1 MTWAKRETKMIGN
14 KPRTDGSTRPETSGF
29 TLIEVMVVLTV
40 LLLFVSLV
48 TPKIVSQQSARQ
60 KRESYNQVLRLAMRG
75 REEAI
80 LNGQTYQLQY
90 RDGSGQVALVRQPVS
105 QSTVTAAAP
114 TADSAAPEDVSS
126 VTLPQE
132 IRGSVFQL
140 EGNSVEAAD
149 WKVSF
154 FPDGKSEGGTAELV
168 EGNAIRT
175 LVIGKD
181 GSAKL
186 QDGQA
191 PQGVQDQWQ
200 AGELEHRQ

>member
-1 MTWAKRETKMIGN
+1 MGN
-14 KPRTDGSTRPETSGF
+14 HPRVAGYWTRKYSGF
-29 TLIEVMVVLTV
+29 TLIELMVVLTV
-40 LLLFVSLV
+40 LLLFAGLI
-48 TPKIVSQQSARQ
+48 TPKIVGQQSARQ
-60 KRESYNQVLRLAMRG
+60 RRESYNQVLRLAMRG

-90 RDGSGQVALVRQPVS
+90 REGSGQVALLRQPVS
-105 QSTVTAAAP
+105 QSSVTAAAP
-114 TADSAAPEDVSS
+114 TASSGTLEDVTS
-126 VTLPQE
+126 VNLPPE
-132 IRGSVFQL
+132 IRGGTFQL
-140 EGNSVEAAD
+140 EGNSVGATD

-181 GSAKL
+181 GSARL
-186 QDGQA
+186 QDGQS